1 MITDK
6 NFEAWRKKEY
16 KNRFITRE
24 KVTGTYL
31 FAETI
36 GRDIFKAGANATRDR
51 YLPLLVEAVAALE
64 KCNFHGPE
72 CLKDYCVTECGCSG
86 EYAQPILTKIRKE
99 LGE

>member
-6 NFEAWRKKEY
+6 NFEAWREKEY

-51 YLPLLVEAVAALE
+51 YLPLLVEAVEALE
-64 KCNFHGPE
+64 KCS
-72 CLKDYCVTECGCSG
+72 CGKYWTDDTGKNCCIAG
-86 EYAQPILTKIRKE
+86 KLVNKIRKE

>member
-6 NFEAWRKKEY
+6 NFEAWREKEY

-51 YLPLLVEAVAALE
+51 YLPLLVEAVAALQYINDMTTIYSDPCY
-64 KCNFHGPE
+64 KH
-72 CLKDYCVTECGCSG
+72 
-86 EYAQPILTKIRKE
+86 YAWEAITKIRKE